1 MAESWLPTAAP
12 SVSSRTDTG
21 TTATNGLSTSWPC
34 AARWLRSAPEQTPS
48 TTSLIVDPKRVLS
61 ARTSPMLSSAKD
73 TARSAPTG
81 DSNVSGAPSGID
93 TGPRRSSTAQ
103 RARRTAVRPTSRA
116 ARSPLM
122 GLRMNVGRASVIS
135 CARDGSRA
143 GIQGGQGSVTAL
155 PSCVRSSSLASISAP
170 ATPSTTE
177 WCTLAISP
185 TMPSAIPST
194 TCISQGGCPG
204 VSGRPMTSATLA
216 RNSPSPPGAGRATR
230 CRWLDRSN
238 SGSSTQRG
246 WSSPRGT
253 GMSRR
258 RNGSNVGMRVRSTAV
273 TRSKL

>member
-1 MAESWLPTAAP
+1 
-12 SVSSRTDTG
+12 
-21 TTATNGLSTSWPC
+21 
-34 AARWLRSAPEQTPS
+34 
-48 TTSLIVDPKRVLS
+48 
-61 ARTSPMLSSAKD
+61 MLSSAKD

-93 TGPRRSSTAQ
+93 TGPSRSSTAQ

-155 PSCVRSSSLASISAP
+155 PSGVRSSSLASISAP

-185 TMPSAIPST
+185 TMPLGHPLDDVHL
-194 TCISQGGCPG
+194 PG
-204 VSGRPMTSATLA
+204 RLSRRERTAHDLGHLGPEF
-216 RNSPSPPGAGRATR
+216 GIATR
-230 CRWLDRSN
+230 
-238 SGSSTQRG
+238 
-246 WSSPRGT
+246 
-253 GMSRR
+253 SRER
-258 RNGSNVGMRVRSTAV
+258 DAVQMVGQVELGVVHPARMVQSQRNGHEPAPERLQRRDARPEHGRHALEAVAAGERRGIEEARVGDLHRCLRCVGVDEHRIDAGHPLHMRFSTW
-273 TRSKL
+273 